1 MRFIEHV
8 ADRNGQLVEIG
19 YCNNIGGTPIVPFF
33 LKNYAKLMEDGFAH
47 PFIMGTNKSKAIYAI
62 KNNKIVGHIIFDFQ
76 DDAYKTAWIIF
87 SCVDEEHR
95 GSGIYKMMH
104 KQLEEVAKGQG
115 SHKIASHVHVNNRTR
130 QASCVS
136 VDMEPVFYRMEKM
149 L

>member
-1 MRFIEHV
+1 MRSLIHGP
-8 ADRNGQLVEIG
+8 DKSGQIVEIG
-19 YCNNIGGTPIVPFF
+19 YANAIGGTPIVPFF

-62 KNNKIVGHIIFDFQ
+62 KDNKIVGHIIFDFQ
-76 DDAYKTAWIIF
+76 EDAYKTAWIIF
-87 SCVDEEHR
+87 SCVDESCR
-95 GSGIYKMMH
+95 GLGIYKMMH
-104 KQLEEVAKGQG
+104 KQLEVVAQGQG